1 MVFPL
6 SIPSR
11 RTADS
16 RSCIRFIEHQP
27 GFNLM
32 KTSTLVL
39 IAMLIYL
46 PICILTLCKLQLGVF
61 ALLTANA
68 AAFIMAFVALF
79 RKGEK

>member
-1 MVFPL
+1 MKPF
-6 SIPSR
+6 
-11 RTADS
+11 
-16 RSCIRFIEHQP
+16 
-27 GFNLM
+27 

-79 RKGEK
+79 RKGNQ